1 MCLNFACEVAHLVPS
16 HDTPQLVLSHD
27 SIVHTCLNLT
37 ECDCR
42 RSTVQASTSLSVQTW
57 RLRALSPLTMRRMH
71 CPSPRPP
78 SPRLLTTQAD
88 TPGTSRCT
96 ADLANS
102 ECSGPARCRCR
113 MLANATPTRPA
124 GRGQSGPADT
134 CVPALSQV
142 HDGYPTGRIMDSK
155 TYREGYVL
163 RYDSQTRQ
171 PKANYYDAISTDL
184 GEAF

>member
-1 MCLNFACEVAHLVPS
+1 M
-16 HDTPQLVLSHD
+16 
-27 SIVHTCLNLT
+27 
-37 ECDCR
+37 
-42 RSTVQASTSLSVQTW
+42 QASTSLSVQTW
-57 RLRALSPLTMRRMH
+57 SLRALSPLTMRRMH
-71 CPSPRPP
+71 CPSPRLP
-78 SPRLLTTQAD
+78 SPRLLTAQAD
-88 TPGTSRCT
+88 TPGTSRWT
-96 ADLANS
+96 TDLAYS
-102 ECSGPARCRCR
+102 KCSGPARCRCR

-171 PKANYYDAISTDL
+171 PKANYYDAIPQTWEKLSDSTYRL
-184 GEAF
+184 GFQHSMPDNAVGDFVVVRSRPVHADAPYRRF